1 MSSQDSAIGITSP
14 DNPDDKFEGID
25 QSAQKV
31 RKSHEP
37 NALHSGFNRFKDP
50 DMQLELPAFT
60 PTEKIPFVPSKAD
73 QFYI

>member
-1 MSSQDSAIGITSP
+1 MNRLQNKIQVEETGCSIMSSQDSAIGILSP
-14 DNPDDKFEGID
+14 DNPGDKFEGIN

-50 DMQLELPAFT
+50 DM
-60 PTEKIPFVPSKAD
+60 
-73 QFYI
+73 